1 MAANRQ
7 DHPWFPGAR
16 GLVYLLI
23 YQSKRTKKGEERWVL
38 RSSRVV
44 PTEILDEV
52 ALKERY
58 GAGYFKVEGRQ
69 DGSKIAGNPKYVSIP
84 DDADGAIPIP
94 SIDDGTGSD
103 DEVVGSG
110 VEKMIFEF
118 MKFQLKRADDEHAR
132 NLKAQSDLFDGV
144 VKALTATRNAGGSD
158 ESYFAKEVR
167 SLRESYEKLREDNT
181 KLLITKV
188 KLEHDAEDDGI
199 GKIVAKE
206 SVPRILNI
214 LERGLERAERKP
226 SSAPAGRAPTAG
238 IPAEVKAAT
247 AHKVPEK
254 AAPAT
259 DGEALKGEVVD
270 LPDQEIT
277 ASLSALGWT
286 LPPIEEVREAA
297 KGVAE
302 GKDTFNAKQL
312 ELFRR
317 LARHNLL
324 PRAHREVM
332 APFLK

>member
-1 MAANRQ
+1 MAAANRQ
-7 DHPWFPGAR
+7 DHPWFPGAK

-38 RSSRVV
+38 RSSRVI
-44 PTEILDEV
+44 PTEVLDEV
-52 ALKERY
+52 AMKERY

-69 DGSKIAGNPKYVSIP
+69 DGAKIAGSPKYVSVP
-84 DDADGAIPIP
+84 DDADGSIPIP

-103 DEVVGSG
+103 DEVGGSSA
-110 VEKMIFEF
+110 EKMMFEF
-118 MKFQLKRADDEHAR
+118 MKFQLKRSDDEHAR

-144 VKALTATRNAGGSD
+144 VKALTTTRNAGGGE

-167 SLRESYEKLREDNT
+167 SLRESYDRLREDNT

-214 LERGLERAERKP
+214 LEKGLERAERKA
-226 SSAPAGRAPTAG
+226 SAPERRSISGG
-238 IPAEVKAAT
+238 VPAEVKAAT
-247 AHKVPEK
+247 RQAPAEK
-254 AAPAT
+254 AAEEPAH
-259 DGEALKGEVVD
+259 KGEVVD
-270 LPDQEIT
+270 LPDQEIIE
-277 ASLSALGWT
+277 SLSALGWN

-312 ELFRR
+312 ALFRR
-317 LARHNLL
+317 LKRHNLL

-332 APFLK
+332 EPFLK